1 MKKTII
7 SLLLILAMVLPVLS
21 FTGCT
26 PVEDEGYITPTIDPS
41 VNPDFKFNSE
51 KVHVRQDV
59 VPENNTTFKL
69 VEENKNYEFYFNEE
83 ILEFALVE
91 KSSGDVWYSN
101 PSKSE
106 REAGIRSEMSS
117 QISLYYLNKTEGSKK
132 TLETYMDCILNQ
144 TEENSKN
151 GIKQFHVV
159 EHEGHLRVIYILGL
173 IKPDYIIPTCMTAE
187 VAEEY
192 IQKLKDAGYLA
203 VSKFISGGNVYSKLT
218 PAVWNSY
225 PEDRRGELLDI
236 APEIE
241 SYIKEGQ
248 TLYLIGEPTKWNNGR
263 VMSQLQNALVEVG
276 MTLEERNEIDETFG
290 VVKEDAKTFWIPLD
304 YVLTENG
311 LTATIPS
318 DEISF
323 DTSEFAIN
331 NLTLL
336 QYFGSAS
343 KQEQGY
349 MFVPDG
355 SGAIVNFNNG
365 KTNIKDAVKV
375 QLYGLDDGL
384 ERLRQP
390 YQNQN
395 GSLPVFGIKK
405 ANSAL
410 FAIIES
416 GDTNATIVADIAG
429 KNKNIVDRNRCY
441 SQFKLYEYDELEF
454 ASASKAARIYQNE
467 MNSSD
472 ISISYTV
479 LANEKANY
487 NGMAEYYRN
496 YLTDKG
502 VLKQKQFKDV
512 AFNIELI
519 GAYNHDTAFLGV
531 GYTEMKA
538 ITTFEQCGELIKK
551 LSEAGIKNI
560 SVNYKGWANNG
571 LRNTVYNKAKVLKEL
586 GGKKGLA
593 SLQTLADEL
602 GVNLYFETELM
613 YVYKDTMFDGYS
625 SLNDASRMV
634 TRDIA
639 YHYQYD
645 PISKKAYE
653 NAVSV
658 QMFASST
665 KYGKSNTATIVSP
678 SAIYDIRDE
687 KGANGNANKVLA
699 DLIKYGVKGVSLG
712 SMSRNLTGNYKVNDF
727 WDRGQVAE
735 AYASVAKLYG
745 EQLNVMG
752 KGVNSYMLP
761 YVDSIFEISN
771 TSSKFNLA
779 DASVP
784 FYQMVIHGSVQY
796 SGEPINLNGDPTLVY
811 LQAVEAG
818 SGLYYRWCYEPNSE
832 VKDLV
837 FEGMYS
843 LSYVSWLDSAIEMY
857 KKYND
862 LLNDTSSAFIT
873 AHEILNE
880 NVNKVTYSN
889 GVVVYVNYGETD
901 YTAADGTVVKAEDF
915 AKGGVN

>member
-1 MKKTII
+1 MKKSKIII
-7 SLLLILAMVLPVLS
+7 SLLLVFVLAIPVLS
-21 FTGCT
+21 FTGCA
-26 PVEDEGYITPTIDPS
+26 PQEDTGYITPTNTDPEY
-41 VNPDFKFNSE
+41 KFSSE
-51 KVHVRQDV
+51 KVHIREEVIA
-59 VPENNTTFKL
+59 ENNTTFKL

-91 KSSGDVWYSN
+91 KSTGDVWYSN

-106 REAGIRSEMSS
+106 RDAGIKSEMSS
-117 QISLYYLNKTEGSKK
+117 QISLYYFNKTEGSRK

-144 TEENSKN
+144 TEESLKN
-151 GIKQFHVV
+151 GVKQFHIV

-173 IKPDYIIPTCMTAE
+173 IKPDYIIPTCMTSE
-187 VAEEY
+187 VAESY

-203 VSKFISGGNVYSKLT
+203 VSKYISGGNVYSKLS

-225 PEDRRGELLDI
+225 PEDRREELLQI

-241 SYIKEGQ
+241 EYIEGGQ

-263 VMSQLQNALVEVG
+263 VMTQLQNALVEVG

-311 LTATIPS
+311 LTATIPN

-323 DTSEFAIN
+323 DKSEFAIN
-331 NLTLL
+331 DITLL

-343 KQEQGY
+343 RQEQGY

-365 KTNIKDAVKV
+365 KTNINGAVKL

-384 ERLRQP
+384 ARLRQP
-390 YQNQN
+390 FKNQTA
-395 GSLPVFGIKK
+395 SLPVFGIKK
-405 ANSAL
+405 ASSAL

-416 GDTNATIVADIAG
+416 GNANATIIADIAG
-429 KNKNIVDRNRCY
+429 KNKNIIDRNRCY
-441 SQFKLYEYDELEF
+441 SQFRLYEYDELQF
-454 ASASKAARIYQNE
+454 SNASKAALIYQNE
-467 MNSSD
+467 MNSAD

-487 NGMAEYYRN
+487 SGMAEYYRD
-496 YLTDKG
+496 YLIDKG
-502 VLKQKQFKDV
+502 ALTQKKFTDIP
-512 AFNIELI
+512 FNIELV

-551 LSEAGIKNI
+551 LSEAGVKNI
-560 SVNYKGWANNG
+560 SVNYKAWANNG
-571 LRNTVYNKAKVLKEL
+571 LRNSVYNKVKVLKEL

-593 SLQTLADEL
+593 SLQALADEL

-613 YVYKDTMFDGYS
+613 YVYKDTAFDGYS

-653 NAVSV
+653 QAVAAN
-658 QMFASST
+658 MFASST
-665 KYGKSNTATIVSP
+665 AYGKSNTATIVSP
-678 SAIYDIRDE
+678 SAIYNVRKAE
-687 KGANGNANKVLA
+687 NASGNANKVLE
-699 DLIKYGVKGVSLG
+699 DLVEYGIKGVSLG
-712 SMSRNLTGNYKVNDF
+712 SMSQHLSGNYKVNDF
-727 WDRGQVAE
+727 WDRDEVSKVYAE
-735 AYASVAKLYG
+735 VAKLYS
-745 EQLNVMG
+745 EELNVMG
-752 KGVNSYMLP
+752 KGVNSYILP

-771 TSSKFNLA
+771 TSSNFNLA

-784 FYQMVIHGSVQY
+784 FYQMVIHGSIEY

-811 LQAVEAG
+811 LQAIEAG
-818 SGLYYRWCYEPNSE
+818 SGLYYRWCYENNDK

-843 LSYVSWLDSAIEMY
+843 LSYVSWLDDAIEMY

-862 LLNDTSSAFIT
+862 LLKDTSSALI
-873 AHEILNE
+873 ASHEILSE

-901 YTAADGTVVKAEDF
+901 YIAEDGTVVKAEDF
-915 AKGGVN
+915 AKGGVK